1 MDVVVDGLVFAE
13 GPRWHEGRLWFS
25 DMLEHRIVAVT
36 PDGEAEV
43 VHDLGDRRPS
53 GLGWLPD
60 GRLLAVSME
69 DRRLLRF
76 DPDGPVEVADL
87 TAYCGGPAND
97 MVVDEA
103 GRAWIGN
110 IGYDLTAPGTAA
122 GGGPMAPTNVVR
134 VDPDGSVHLAAA
146 DLMSPNGM
154 VVTADGSTLVV
165 AESAA
170 ARLTAFTI
178 GAGGG
183 LTDRRVFADLGGRRA
198 PDGICIDA
206 EDRVW
211 VSCPVTGEFVRV
223 AEGGEVLD
231 RIELEPPRAAIAC
244 MLGGEDR
251 RTLFCCTAGGYRLH
265 EEAGHRRARIEAHRV
280 EVPGA
285 GRP

>member
-1 MDVVVDGLVFAE
+1 MDVLVDGLVFAE

-36 PDGEAEV
+36 PDGVVEV

-69 DRRLLRF
+69 DHRLLRF
-76 DPDGPVEVADL
+76 DPDGPVEAADL
-87 TAYCGGPAND
+87 TPFCGGPAND
-97 MVVDEA
+97 MVVDGE

-110 IGYDLTAPGTAA
+110 LGYDMAS
-122 GGGPMAPTNVVR
+122 GGPMAPTNVVR
-134 VDPDGSVHLAAA
+134 VDPDGSVHLAAG

-154 VVTADGSTLVV
+154 VVTADGTTLVV

-178 GAGGG
+178 GADGQLSG
-183 LTDRRVFADLGGRRA
+183 RRVFADLGGRRA

-206 EDRVW
+206 ENCVW
-211 VSCPVTGEFVRV
+211 VSCPVTGEFLRV
-223 AEGGEVLD
+223 ADGGEVLD

-244 MLGGEDR
+244 MLGGADR
-251 RTLFCCTAGGYRLH
+251 RTLFCCTAGGFRLH
-265 EEAGHRRARIEAHRV
+265 EEALHRRARIEALPV
-280 EVPGA
+280 GVAGA

>member
-76 DPDGPVEVADL
+76 DPDGPVEAADL

-97 MVVDEA
+97 MVVDGA

-110 IGYDLTAPGTAA
+110 IGYEMAS
-122 GGGPMAPTNVVR
+122 GGSASPTNVVR
-134 VDPDGSVHLAAA
+134 VDPDGSVQLAAA

-178 GAGGG
+178 GADGG

-211 VSCPVTGEFVRV
+211 VSCPVTGEFLRV

-244 MLGGEDR
+244 MLGGDDR

-280 EVPGA
+280 AVPGA